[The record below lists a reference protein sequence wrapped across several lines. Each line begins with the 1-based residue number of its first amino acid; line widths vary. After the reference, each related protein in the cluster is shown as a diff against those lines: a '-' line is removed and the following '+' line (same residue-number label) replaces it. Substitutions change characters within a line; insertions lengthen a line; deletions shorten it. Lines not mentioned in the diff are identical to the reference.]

1 MWRTPCGASQKTSS
15 ALGMTMSRPSRMRSL
30 KLGVAAIALALGPA
44 TIALDADTVV
54 VDVRTPAKYA
64 TGLPVVP

>member
-1 MWRTPCGASQKTSS
+1 
-15 ALGMTMSRPSRMRSL
+15 MRSL
-30 KLGVAAIALALGPA
+30 KLGVAAIALALGASGCAASPA

-54 VDVRTPAKYA
+54 VDVRTPAEYA